1 MSGNG
6 FSTSK
11 LSVAGVLIALGI
23 IYGDIG
29 TSPLY
34 VIQAIIG
41 SKEVSKELIF
51 GGMSLVFWTLIL
63 ITTVKYVILAL
74 NADNKGEGGIF
85 ALYALV
91 RRYKSNWVIYP
102 AIIGCATLIADG
114 FITPPITISSAVEG
128 LHLIFPDVEVNT
140 VPIVLV
146 IIFALFSFQQ
156 VGTKKVGFSFGPI
169 MFIWFC
175 MIAVLGFIQI
185 VEYPEILQSLN
196 PVYGVKLLVNYPKG
210 FWILGA
216 VFLCT
221 TGGEALYSDLGHV
234 GKSNVRVSWTFVL
247 IALLL
252 SYFGQ
257 SAYALNHHEGAVLTN
272 EAGDTVSRIF
282 YSMMPKWFLPIGVI
296 ISLSASVLASQAL
309 ISGVFTL
316 VNEAMKLHLWFKMKV
331 NYPSSLK
338 GQIYIPGINWF
349 LMLGCMVVVLIF
361 QRSENME
368 AAYGLAI
375 TANMLMTTLLLGFYY
390 RIRTHN
396 FFWVMLFTTILMIIE
411 TTFLIANLDKFF
423 HGGWFSF
430 VLSIG
435 IGIMVFVLYNA
446 QKIRQK
452 HTQFVPIADFVSTL
466 KDLNDDLT
474 IPKEASHLV
483 YMALADDKR
492 MIDSNIMY
500 SILRKKPKRAD
511 VYWFVHVEIL
521 DDPYSKSYT
530 VNTIVP
536 REIFF
541 IHLRFGFKVDH
552 KVNAMFFEI
561 VDQMVKS
568 GEVDT
573 RSPYPSLRKH
583 HMPADFKFM
592 ILNSRVSADS
602 ELSGFERWVVRS
614 YRLIKKF
621 SLPTHEDFGLEI
633 SNVENEIVP
642 ILISPKTEMELK
654 RTNHY

>member
-452 HTQFVPIADFVSTL
+452 HLRT
-466 KDLNDDLT
+466 
-474 IPKEASHLV
+474 SHPV
-483 YMALADDKR
+483 QR
-492 MIDSNIMY
+492 
-500 SILRKKPKRAD
+500 
-511 VYWFVHVEIL
+511 
-521 DDPYSKSYT
+521 
-530 VNTIVP
+530 
-536 REIFF
+536 
-541 IHLRFGFKVDH
+541 
-552 KVNAMFFEI
+552 
-561 VDQMVKS
+561 
-568 GEVDT
+568 
-573 RSPYPSLRKH
+573 
-583 HMPADFKFM
+583 
-592 ILNSRVSADS
+592 
-602 ELSGFERWVVRS
+602 LSDW
-614 YRLIKKF
+614 K
-621 SLPTHEDFGLEI
+621 
-633 SNVENEIVP
+633 
-642 ILISPKTEMELK
+642 M
-654 RTNHY
+654 